1 MKRIVL
7 AALAFI
13 AVKVTAHARA
23 PTDPQRGFE
32 PMFRLYAPTDALF
45 DKTRK
50 LTDTNMVAAQ

>member
-13 AVKVTAHARA
+13 AVTVTAHAQS

-32 PMFRLYAPTDALF
+32 PMFRLYAPTEALF